1 MKCNKI
7 ENNYI
12 LFFISYCLHI
22 ENKNRIF
29 DVICYYIIINTII
42 IQQLY
47 KLYTI
52 IMNSIYCVAMI
63 LMLKTSYL

>member
-12 LFFISYCLHI
+12 LFFISYCLYI